1 MSYIHKN
8 LTKSEHVVK
17 AAKVHWSIFLPSI
30 IFILLGGSLLGVFLF
45 TMNPLFMVIGALLVA
60 TSFVHL
66 IKRLFYFVST
76 EAAVTNKRTLA
87 KTGLIQTSSI
97 DVQHD
102 KSDAIRLK
110 QSFMDRI
117 FGSGTLILSST
128 SGTLTSLY
136 GICDPFE
143 LKKTIN
149 SLAD

>member
-1 MSYIHKN
+1 
-8 LTKSEHVVK
+8 
-17 AAKVHWSIFLPSI
+17 
-30 IFILLGGSLLGVFLF
+30 
-45 TMNPLFMVIGALLVA
+45 MVIGALLVA

-66 IKRLFYFVST
+66 IKRLFYFIST

-87 KTGLIQTSSI
+87 KTGLIQISSI

-110 QSFMDRI
+110 QGFMDRI

-128 SGTLTSLY
+128 SGTLTPLY

-143 LKKTIN
+143 FKKTIN